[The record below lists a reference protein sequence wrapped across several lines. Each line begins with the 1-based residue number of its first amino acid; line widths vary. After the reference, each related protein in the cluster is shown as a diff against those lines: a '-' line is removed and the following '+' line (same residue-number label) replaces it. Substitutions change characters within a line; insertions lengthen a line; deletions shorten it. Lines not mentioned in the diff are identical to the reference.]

1 MAAFRYPWQAEPVP
15 VALSPLPDPEEPPR
29 KRRGRR
35 AASIIPAAAA
45 AATPNWLYYHLTIS
59 GPAETVAAFAV
70 AARGSGVVPWQ
81 LDFTALEEEV
91 FVRAVAQPASRRN
104 LTIDGCRI
112 LARQFRERVEARQ
125 ARAAALVGRSDAC
138 PFDLHTLLPVPAA
151 ILQLGPTHPD
161 ARMLADDA
169 MGHHRSAAA
178 GGRAAETENRAT
190 EDAREG
196 AAVEVPRD
204 GRLWVFHRW
213 RDAAPR
219 HGPPRRTLA
228 GAAFFPRAASGRL
241 TDAGHEHQHR
251 GGR

>member
-1 MAAFRYPWQAEPVP
+1 MAALRYPWEAEPVP
-15 VALSPLPDPEEPPR
+15 VAPSPLPDPEEQPR

-35 AASIIPAAAA
+35 AAARIHPASPVAP
-45 AATPNWLYYHLTIS
+45 TPQWLYHHLTIS

-104 LTIDGCRI
+104 LTIDGCRT

-161 ARMLADDA
+161 ARMWLAAHWGITDRLRQVVA
-169 MGHHRSAAA
+169 RPKPGIGRRLAKHHTAI
-178 GGRAAETENRAT
+178 GYGFFTDGETPQCAIT
-190 EDAREG
+190 QLGARWP
-196 AAVEVPRD
+196 ALRFVLVPRP
-204 GRLWVFHRW
+204 
-213 RDAAPR
+213 DA
-219 HGPPRRTLA
+219 
-228 GAAFFPRAASGRL
+228 
-241 TDAGHEHQHR
+241 
-251 GGR
+251 

>member
-161 ARMLADDA
+161 ARMWLTTQWGITDRLRQVVARPKPRIGPLRTPGRGRPSKCHA
-169 MGHHRSAAA
+169 MVGY
-178 GGRAAETENRAT
+178 GFFTDGETPHPAMVHLG
-190 EDAREG
+190 ARWP
-196 AAVEVPRD
+196 ALRFFLVPRP
-204 GRLWVFHRW
+204 
-213 RDAAPR
+213 DA
-219 HGPPRRTLA
+219 
-228 GAAFFPRAASGRL
+228 
-241 TDAGHEHQHR
+241 
-251 GGR
+251 